1 MSTISSLQKAIYSNL
16 DTLQE
21 LYEQAEGLHG
31 LIEKV
36 DDAELKK
43 QLNETYDKVIDT
55 FGKHMDTTDKLI
67 KSLKK
72 ALQE

>member
-1 MSTISSLQKAIYSNL
+1 MSNIATLQKAIYSNL

-21 LYEQAEGLHG
+21 LYEQAEGLRG

-36 DDAELKK
+36 PDDDLKL
-43 QLNETYDKVIDT
+43 QLTDTYNKVIDT
-55 FGKHMDTTDKLI
+55 FSKHMDTTDKLI

-72 ALQE
+72 ALQD